1 MFDRI
6 SNESKSRHCGQL

>member
-6 SNESKSRHCGQL
+6 SNT